1 MQKKKTKF
9 WSLISLNILLILFA
23 IGLFIYSFMHA
34 TQDYL
39 TITGPITVSFTSGTV
54 PVYLAIIGIINI
66 CLLCL
71 NKYSKSAKAKFIVKD
86 VLYSAFLLYLS
97 NLAFNFTHVY
107 MAVSFSW
114 LIILISCFIFT
125 ALFGLFEALEYLNR
139 KYLNIGWKIFNTIVK
154 CIFCFTYGLLLFDMS
169 EVYIYI
175 VLQIILFV
183 VLNKYLNNFKKQK
196 SVA

>member
-9 WSLISLNILLILFA
+9 WPLLSLNILLVLFA
-23 IGLFIYSFMHA
+23 IGLFIYSFTHA
-34 TQDYL
+34 AQNYL

-54 PVYLAIIGIINI
+54 PIYLIIIGIINI

-71 NKYSKSAKAKFIVKD
+71 NKYSKSAKTKFIVKD

-97 NLAFNFTHVY
+97 NLTFNFAHVY
-107 MAVSFSW
+107 MTVSFSW
-114 LIILISCFIFT
+114 LIILISCFVFT
-125 ALFGLFEALEYLNR
+125 ALFGLFEVLEYLNK
-139 KYLNIGWKIFNTIVK
+139 KYLNIGWKIFNILVK

-169 EVYIYI
+169 EAYIYI
-175 VLQIILFV
+175 ILQIILFV

>member
-1 MQKKKTKF
+1 MKKKKTKF
-9 WSLISLNILLILFA
+9 WPLISLNILLILFA
-23 IGLFIYSFMHA
+23 IGLFIYSFTHA
-34 TQDYL
+34 AQNYL

-54 PVYLAIIGIINI
+54 PIYLIIIGIINI

-71 NKYSKSAKAKFIVKD
+71 NKYSKSAKTKFIVKD

-97 NLAFNFTHVY
+97 NLTFNFAHVY

-114 LIILISCFIFT
+114 LIILISCFVFT
-125 ALFGLFEALEYLNR
+125 ALFGLFEVLEYLNK

-154 CIFCFTYGLLLFDMS
+154 CILCFTYGLLLFDMS
-169 EVYIYI
+169 EAYIYI

-183 VLNKYLNNFKKQK
+183 VLNKYLNNFKKQQ

>member
-9 WSLISLNILLILFA
+9 WLLISLNVLLILFV
-23 IGLFIYSFMHA
+23 IGLLIYSFTHI

-39 TITGPITVSFTSGTV
+39 TITGPITVSFTSTTI
-54 PVYLAIIGIINI
+54 PIYLAIIGIINI

-71 NKYSKSAKAKFIVKD
+71 DKYNKSAKTKFIVKD
-86 VLYSAFLLYLS
+86 LLFSAFLLYLS
-97 NLAFNFTHVY
+97 NLAFNFAHVY

-114 LIILISCFIFT
+114 LIILMSCFVFT
-125 ALFGLFEALEYLNR
+125 ALFGLFEALEYLNK
-139 KYLNIGWKIFNTIVK
+139 KYLNISWKIFNTIVK

-169 EVYIYI
+169 EAYIYI

-183 VLNKYLNNFKKQK
+183 VLNKCLNNFKKQK
-196 SVA
+196 NVA

>member
-34 TQDYL
+34 AQDYL
-39 TITGPITVSFTSGTV
+39 TITGPITVSFTSTTI
-54 PVYLAIIGIINI
+54 PIYLAIISMINI
-66 CLLCL
+66 CLLYL
-71 NKYSKSAKAKFIVKD
+71 NKYSKSAKTKFIVKN
-86 VLYSAFLLYLS
+86 VLYSVFLLYLS
-97 NLAFNFTHVY
+97 NLAFNFAHVY

-125 ALFGLFEALEYLNR
+125 ALFGLFEALEYLNK
-139 KYLNIGWKIFNTIVK
+139 KYLSIGWKIFNILVK

-169 EVYIYI
+169 EAYIYI

-196 SVA
+196 NVA

>member
-9 WSLISLNILLILFA
+9 WLLISLNVLLILFA
-23 IGLFIYSFMHA
+23 IGLFIYSFTHVA
-34 TQDYL
+34 QDYL
-39 TITGPITVSFTSGTV
+39 TITGPITISFTSGTV
-54 PVYLAIIGIINI
+54 PVYLTIIGIINI

-71 NKYSKSAKAKFIVKD
+71 NKYSKSAKTKFIVKD
-86 VLYSAFLLYLS
+86 VLYSALLLYLS
-97 NLAFNFTHVY
+97 NLAFNFAHVY

-125 ALFGLFEALEYLNR
+125 ALFGLFEALEYLSK
-139 KYLNIGWKIFNTIVK
+139 KYLNIGWKIFNILVK

-169 EVYIYI
+169 EAYIYI

>member
-9 WSLISLNILLILFA
+9 WLLISLNVLLILFA
-23 IGLFIYSFMHA
+23 IGLFTFSFTHI

-39 TITGPITVSFTSGTV
+39 TITGPITVSFTSTTI
-54 PVYLAIIGIINI
+54 PIYLAIIGMINI
-66 CLLCL
+66 CLLYL
-71 NKYSKSAKAKFIVKD
+71 NKYNKNAKTKFIVKD

-97 NLAFNFTHVY
+97 NLAFNFAHVY

-125 ALFGLFEALEYLNR
+125 TLFGLFEVLEYLNR

-154 CIFCFTYGLLLFDMS
+154 CVFCFTYGLLLFDMS
-169 EVYIYI
+169 EAYIYI

-196 SVA
+196 NVA

>member
-9 WSLISLNILLILFA
+9 WPLISLNVLLILFA
-23 IGLFIYSFMHA
+23 IGLFTFSFTHA

-39 TITGPITVSFTSGTV
+39 TITGPITVSFTSSTV
-54 PVYLAIIGIINI
+54 PVYLLIIGIINT

-71 NKYSKSAKAKFIVKD
+71 NKYSKSAKTKFIVKD
-86 VLYSAFLLYLS
+86 LLFSAFLLYLS
-97 NLAFNFTHVY
+97 NLAFNFAHVY

-125 ALFGLFEALEYLNR
+125 VLFGLLEAFEYLNK
-139 KYLNIGWKIFNTIVK
+139 KYLSIGWKIFNTIVK

-169 EVYIYI
+169 EAYIYI
-175 VLQIILFV
+175 ILQIILFV

>member
-1 MQKKKTKF
+1 MKKKKSKF
-9 WSLISLNILLILFA
+9 WPLISLNVLLILFA
-23 IGLFIYSFMHA
+23 IGLFAFSFMYA
-34 TQDYL
+34 TQNYL

-54 PVYLAIIGIINI
+54 PIYLVVIGIINI

-71 NKYSKSAKAKFIVKD
+71 NKYSKSAKTKFIVKD

-97 NLAFNFTHVY
+97 NLAFNFAHVY

-114 LIILISCFIFT
+114 LIILVSCFVFT
-125 ALFGLFEALEYLNR
+125 TLFGLFEALEYLNK
-139 KYLNIGWKIFNTIVK
+139 KYLSIGWKIFNTIVK

-169 EVYIYI
+169 EAYIYI

>member
-9 WSLISLNILLILFA
+9 WLLISLNVLLILFA
-23 IGLFIYSFMHA
+23 LGLFIYNFTHA
-34 TQDYL
+34 AQDYL

-54 PVYLAIIGIINI
+54 PIYLTIIGAIDI
-66 CLLCL
+66 CLLYL
-71 NKYSKSAKAKFIVKD
+71 NKYSKSAKTKFVVKD

-97 NLAFNFTHVY
+97 NLAFNFAHVY
-107 MAVSFSW
+107 MVVSFSW

-139 KYLNIGWKIFNTIVK
+139 KYLNIGWKIFNILVK
-154 CIFCFTYGLLLFDMS
+154 CVFCFTYGLLLFDMS
-169 EVYIYI
+169 EAYIYI
-175 VLQIILFV
+175 ILQIILFV